1 MSQIDLEISNILS
14 SNGICTKIF
23 NISPISGGCV
33 SSAFKFST
41 DNGDFF
47 VKTSKTQNSKMM
59 FEGEAE
65 SLRAIVAAVP
75 GFTSQPLYVGSLLS
89 GGAFLVTTF
98 FRLSTSHAKNVQ
110 ILLGQKLSTLHMT
123 ESPNGLFGFPV
134 VTMCGTTEQDN
145 TWEKD
150 WETFYKK
157 RRLSPIINKCLQNNP
172 WDTELRK
179 LGDIVI
185 DKVVHHLLKDVEV
198 KPVLIHGDLW
208 SGNWGINSVTNEPV
222 IFDPASFYGHNE
234 MELSIMTMFGSPS
247 RDFFNEYH
255 THHPRQEPAFKQR
268 QDNDSS

>member
-1 MSQIDLEISNILS
+1 MSQVGLEISDILS
-14 SNGICTKIF
+14 NNGICTKIF
-23 NISPISGGCV
+23 DISPISGGCV
-33 SSAFKFST
+33 SNAFKFST

-89 GGAFLVTTF
+89 GGAFL
-98 FRLSTSHAKNVQ
+98 
-110 ILLGQKLSTLHMT
+110 LSTLHMT

-150 WETFYKK
+150 WEIFYKK
-157 RRLSPIINKCLQNNP
+157 RRLGPIINKCLQNNP

-255 THHPRQEPAFKQR
+255 THHPRQEPGFKQR
-268 QDNDSS
+268 Q